1 MRKSFVPKNM
11 FTVSEGYGIN
21 IRHLFSFISTYAVLT
36 YKEPGKEIVYLKEQL
51 ATGLDIQPY
60 MTIINLYV
68 QHYKEGLDKYDNDII
83 FAMDYADNMIVD
95 ILEKTVELL
104 GTGKTQTMFDKN
116 DYIYKK
122 LITYVMT
129 EYVFL
134 KFPTISKYN
143 QKTTLSTTLE
153 LLNINIEHLWPFL
166 FDYVLTG
173 LDNDTDKKVIYEEAI
188 ASGLDIAPYKTIIQL
203 YVHGFELD
211 VRKHNNFLQAC
222 KAAEDYVIREFNKS
236 VALLLN
242 PYDEESEWDRN
253 NMLSANDLFYNK
265 IVYYVDHIMDMWSK
279 PIPYW
284 TIVDI

>member
-1 MRKSFVPKNM
+1 MRKRFVPKNM
-11 FTVSEGYGIN
+11 FTVSEAYGIN

-36 YKEPGKEIVYLKEQL
+36 YKEPGKEMDYLNEQL
-51 ATGLDIQPY
+51 ATGLNIQPY

-68 QHYKEGLDKYDNDII
+68 KHYKEGLDKYDNDII

-166 FDYVLTG
+166 FDYVSTG
-173 LDNDTDKKVIYEEAI
+173 LDNDSDKKAIYEEAI
-188 ASGLDIAPYKTIIQL
+188 ASGLDINPYKTIVKL

-211 VRKHNNFLQAC
+211 MRKHNNFLQAC
-222 KAAEDYVIREFNKS
+222 KAAEEYVIREFNKS

-265 IVYYVDHIMDMWSK
+265 IVYYVDHIIDM
-279 PIPYW
+279 
-284 TIVDI
+284 